1 MSKQP
6 PEELTF
12 NKMTNSQK
20 VATLLIAMG
29 PSTATEVLKNLPDE
43 DLIEQITVDIAS
55 LSKIPKDILDEVLE
69 EFYSYFQ
76 ASNLISRG
84 GMDFA
89 KKLLEEAYGGDKAK
103 TVIDKLATSRNN
115 PFQFFN
121 EADPGQLA
129 SSLQNE
135 NPQLIALVLAYLKP
149 DKAAAII
156 GNLPEKVQ
164 SIVSLKI
171 AEMDRTNP
179 EILHEVEKI
188 IETKFSSVVVQ
199 DFSKAGGIEV
209 LADILNRTDRSSEKR
224 IMEVIENQDI
234 DLAEKIRELMFVF
247 EDLIKLDDRSVQRVL
262 REVETKDIALA
273 LKGANDEVKNKIFTN
288 MSERASAMLKDD
300 MEFMGPVRAKEVQEA
315 QTTIVAIIRALE
327 ATGEIVIARDGAE
340 DDLIE

>member
-1 MSKQP
+1 MANL
-6 PEELTF
+6 EDITF
-12 NKMTNSQK
+12 SKMTNTQK
-20 VATLLIAMG
+20 VATLLIALG
-29 PSTATEVLKNLPDE
+29 PATATEVLKNFPEE
-43 DLIEQITVDIAS
+43 DLVEQITIDIAS
-55 LSKIPKDILDEVLE
+55 LNKIPKEILDEVLE

-84 GMDFA
+84 GLDYA
-89 KKLLEEAYGGDKAK
+89 KKILEEAYGDERAKA
-103 TVIDKLATSRNN
+103 VIERLATKREN

-121 EADPGQLA
+121 EADPAQLA

-156 GNLPEKVQ
+156 SHLPERIQ
-164 SIVSLKI
+164 ATVSLKI

-179 EILHEVEKI
+179 EVLKEVEKI
-188 IETKFSSVVVQ
+188 IENKFSSVVVQ

-224 IMEVIENQDI
+224 IMEVLENQDI

-247 EDLIKLDDRSVQRVL
+247 EDIVKLDDRSVQRVL

-273 LKGANDEVKNKIFTN
+273 LKGTNDEVKEKIFVN
-288 MSERASAMLKDD
+288 MSERAAGMLKDD
-300 MEFMGPVRAKEVQEA
+300 MEYMGPVRAREVQEA
-315 QTTIVAIIRALE
+315 QSTIVAIIRALE
-327 ATGEIVIARDGAE
+327 ATGEIIIAREGVE

>member
-1 MSKQP
+1 MAN
-6 PEELTF
+6 PEELSFTR
-12 NKMTNSQK
+12 MSNSQK
-20 VATLLIAMG
+20 VATLLIALG
-29 PSTATEVLKNLPDE
+29 PETATEVLKNIPDE
-43 DLIEQITVDIAS
+43 ELIEQITVDIAS
-55 LSKIPKDILDEVLE
+55 LNKIPKEILDEVLE

-76 ASNLISRG
+76 ASNLVSRG
-84 GMDFA
+84 GVDYA
-89 KKLLEEAYGGDKAK
+89 KKILEEAYGDERAK
-103 TVIDKLATSRNN
+103 SVMDRLATTRNN

-121 EADPGQLA
+121 EADPAQLA

-149 DKAAAII
+149 DKAAGII
-156 GNLPEKVQ
+156 SNLPERIQ
-164 SIVSLKI
+164 STVSLKI

-179 EILHEVEKI
+179 EILKEVEKI

-209 LADILNRTDRSSEKR
+209 LADILNRTDRTSEKR
-224 IMEVIENQDI
+224 IMEALESQDI
-234 DLAEKIRELMFVF
+234 DMAERIRELMFVF
-247 EDLIKLDDRSVQRVL
+247 EDIVKLDDRSVQRIL

-273 LKGANDEVKNKIFTN
+273 LKGTGDEVKEKIFTN

-300 MEFMGPVRAKEVQEA
+300 MEYMGPVRSREVQDA

-327 ATGEIVIARDGAE
+327 ATGEIVIAREGAE